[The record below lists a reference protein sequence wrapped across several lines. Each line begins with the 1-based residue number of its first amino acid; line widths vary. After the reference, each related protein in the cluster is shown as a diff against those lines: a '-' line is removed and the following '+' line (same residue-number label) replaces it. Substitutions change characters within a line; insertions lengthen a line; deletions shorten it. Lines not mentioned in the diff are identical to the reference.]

1 LNHRVSTPAL
11 LAGASRILAAVA
23 IATIALAGRAATP
36 AIREVPVH
44 FQDGKTG
51 ATVKGKLKGDET
63 VDHTLSARAGQSMVV
78 TLKASSTSTYFN
90 VLPPGSETAL
100 FVGSTSGD
108 RFEGTLPADGVYRIR
123 VYLMRNAARRNATTT
138 YTVNVGVSGPG
149 GKVDAAPPP
158 AR

>member
-1 LNHRVSTPAL
+1 M
-11 LAGASRILAAVA
+11 LAGASRILAAAA
-23 IATIALAGRAATP
+23 IATIAWAGRAATP
-36 AIREVPVH
+36 AVREVPVH
-44 FQDGKTG
+44 FQKGETG
-51 ATVKGKLKGDET
+51 ATVTGQLKGDDT
-63 VDHTLSARAGQSMVV
+63 VDHTLSAQAGQSMVV
-78 TLKASSTSTYFN
+78 TLKAANSSTYFN

-123 VYLMRNAARRNATTT
+123 VYLMRSAARRNASTN
-138 YTVNVGVSGPG
+138 YTVNVSVSGPG